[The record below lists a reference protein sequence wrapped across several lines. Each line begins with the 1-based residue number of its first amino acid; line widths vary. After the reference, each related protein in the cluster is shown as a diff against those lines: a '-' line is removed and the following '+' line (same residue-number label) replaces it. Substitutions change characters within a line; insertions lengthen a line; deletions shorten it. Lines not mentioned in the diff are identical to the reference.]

1 MRVAQIERHLVGT
14 LRRPDVDLHSF
25 RPMRTWDPSAPH
37 RAATDGRARS
47 GWPITCRAFRAL
59 FTWRHPFM
67 NDFRSLWRVVVNEA
81 RIFLG
86 LLFQPVT
93 CAWRW
98 LRRGKRR

>member
-1 MRVAQIERHLVGT
+1 
-14 LRRPDVDLHSF
+14 
-25 RPMRTWDPSAPH
+25 
-37 RAATDGRARS
+37 
-47 GWPITCRAFRAL
+47 
-59 FTWRHPFM
+59 M

-93 CAWRW
+93 SAWRW